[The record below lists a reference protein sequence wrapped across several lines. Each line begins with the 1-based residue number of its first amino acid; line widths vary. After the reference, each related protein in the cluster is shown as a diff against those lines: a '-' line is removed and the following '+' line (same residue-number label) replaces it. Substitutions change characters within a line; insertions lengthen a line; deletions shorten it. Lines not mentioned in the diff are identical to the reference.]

1 MDCAAVCGRYLKGEE
16 RGLAFI
22 KPSLAVGGTKG
33 PGNRGCRRGPNYV
46 CRRPES
52 GPKTAAMMA
61 LLRWGLAGGE

>member
-33 PGNRGCRRGPNYV
+33 PGNRGCRRGPNY
-46 CRRPES
+46 
-52 GPKTAAMMA
+52 A
-61 LLRWGLAGGE
+61 